1 MSGRVV
7 KTVPIQQVALTFA
20 NCKPLFFAL
29 GDGTRQEIIMTLA
42 QTEELNVMQLTA
54 KLPLSRPAISHH
66 LKVLRQAGLVAV
78 RRQGTGHYY
87 SLTIDEAVKNLQRF
101 TFEVEHCEP

>member
-1 MSGRVV
+1 MSRRVV
-7 KTVPIQQVALTFA
+7 KGVPIKQVAKTFA

-29 GDGTRQEIIMTLA
+29 GDSTRQEIIMALA

-66 LKVLRQAGLVAV
+66 LKVLRQSGLVAV
-78 RRQGTGHYY
+78 RRQGTEHYY
-87 SLTIDEAVKNLQRF
+87 SLTIDDALQNLQRF